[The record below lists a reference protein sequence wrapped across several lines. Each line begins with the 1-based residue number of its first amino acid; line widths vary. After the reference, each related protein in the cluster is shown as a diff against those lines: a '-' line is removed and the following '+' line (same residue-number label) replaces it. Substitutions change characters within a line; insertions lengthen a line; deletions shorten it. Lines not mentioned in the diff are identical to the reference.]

1 VSEPRRSEVLLD
13 ANLLILLIVGLVA
26 PTQIGRHKNTSNY
39 AVGDF
44 TLLSRI
50 LAASDPIVVT
60 PNIVTE
66 ASNLL
71 RQTHDPLRTELG
83 LALRGVLEATREIH
97 IASSDASW
105 DSAFLRLGLTDVAI
119 LTAARHDLT
128 VLTDDGDLYVAA
140 TQRGLP
146 AVKFSHRQAA
156 EA

>member
-1 VSEPRRSEVLLD
+1 VNESGRSEVLLD

-26 PTQIGRHKNTSNY
+26 PNQVGRHKNTTNY
-39 AVGDF
+39 VLGDF

-83 LALRGVLEATREIH
+83 LALRGVLEQSREVQV
-97 IASSDASW
+97 ASSDASR
-105 DSAFLRLGLTDVAI
+105 DSAFLRLGLTDAAI
-119 LTAARHDLT
+119 LTAAQHNLT

-140 TQRGLP
+140 TRRGLP